1 QRSKRVSQIRIRKTV
16 PKPDKNLTPMG
27 LPKPKRLKKK
37 EFSLEEIYT
46 NKNYKSPTPN
56 RSLETIFEE
65 PKEKNGTLVCIGNQ
79 KRKRVL
85 DFPDFTLPRKR
96 KAKANL
102 GSLRTKGSRRAKNKD
117 ADLNFM
123 LIQRLSELEDYFSR
137 QGLED

>member
-1 QRSKRVSQIRIRKTV
+1 MPIAQLRSIHS
-16 PKPDKNLTPMG
+16 
-27 LPKPKRLKKK
+27 RLSR
-37 EFSLEEIYT
+37 FS
-46 NKNYKSPTPN
+46 

-65 PKEKNGTLVCIGNQ
+65 PKEKNGTLICIGNQ

-96 KAKANL
+96 KAKTNL
-102 GSLRTKGSRRAKNKD
+102 GSLRLKGSRRAKKKD
-117 ADLNFM
+117 ADLNVM

>member
-1 QRSKRVSQIRIRKTV
+1 MTH
-16 PKPDKNLTPMG
+16 L
-27 LPKPKRLKKK
+27 
-37 EFSLEEIYT
+37 FH
-46 NKNYKSPTPN
+46 SP

-102 GSLRTKGSRRAKNKD
+102 SSLRLKGSRRAKKKD
-117 ADLNFM
+117 ADLNVM
-123 LIQRLSELEDYFSR
+123 LLQRLSELEDYFIR